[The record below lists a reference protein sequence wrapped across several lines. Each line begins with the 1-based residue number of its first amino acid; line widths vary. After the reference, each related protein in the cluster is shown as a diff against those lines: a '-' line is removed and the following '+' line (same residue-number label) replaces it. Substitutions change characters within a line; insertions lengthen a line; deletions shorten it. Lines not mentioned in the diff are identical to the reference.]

1 MTSQEHPGTS
11 FVQDRD
17 NPEELARLR
26 LQDQMTTRA
35 MGGVLPEQ
43 PDPTRFSHVLD
54 VGCGTGGWL
63 IELAKEVPT
72 CSLLVGVDGS
82 RPFVEDARAQAEAAH
97 VSDRVEFQVMD
108 ALRMLQLLAQGQYE
122 GAKAQ
127 MDAPNW
133 EREEEESRCI
143 V

>member
-17 NPEELARLR
+17 NQEELARLR
-26 LQDQMTTRA
+26 LQDQMMTRA

-43 PDPTRFSHVLD
+43 PDPTRFSRVLD
-54 VGCGTGGWL
+54 VGCGTGSWL
-63 IELAKEVPT
+63 IELARVVPT
-72 CSLLVGVDGS
+72 CSLLVGVDVS
-82 RPFVEDARAQAEAAH
+82 RPFVQDARAQAEATH